1 MSNRKAVFSLN
12 IDCPI
17 RVFLLQTSDQSE
29 SVILSQQQE
38 SSSQCSSN
46 QSIFPHNRQQQQI

>member
-38 SSSQCSSN
+38 SSSQCSN